1 MCEGPR
7 ERARRVREGVLQ
19 PRDALLAGVRAVAEL
34 PQIVDLITSGAG
46 R

>member
-7 ERARRVREGVLQ
+7 ERARRAREGVPLAKD
-19 PRDALLAGVRAVAEL
+19 RLLGGVPAVAEL